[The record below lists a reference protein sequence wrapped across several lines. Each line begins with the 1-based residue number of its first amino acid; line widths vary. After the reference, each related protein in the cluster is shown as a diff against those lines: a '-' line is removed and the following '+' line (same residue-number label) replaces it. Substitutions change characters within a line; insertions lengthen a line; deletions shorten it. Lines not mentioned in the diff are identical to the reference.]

1 MLADVGVTW
10 YTWLEQGREVN
21 PSEAVLVGVAN
32 ALQCSPLETRHL
44 FVLAGL
50 TPPEAT
56 QVTVCEGISPG
67 TRRML
72 DSLMPQP
79 ASIQKP
85 NFDIVAWNDSFC
97 RLMGI
102 DFATLPEEDR
112 NCIYLYLTHETWRSR
127 IENRDV
133 LPTFVSYFRAAM
145 AEHRGDPAW
154 ENKLA
159 RFSPPRR
166 SLKRCGISATRCAAW
181 KTRLNILTTRSSGD
195 SACSRC
201 TGIRRRATARACWS
215 TCRWTRRASRR
226 WRGWTNINHR
236 ESDGWQCAIFGYC
249 PVGAAGRFPLPP
261 GVGGRQSP
269 AGKSFML
276 SVASAHIA
284 LPVSLLRYVSYG
296 AGSARGRP
304 VAAAP
309 VPRAPASNI
318 ATAWCLRLIPA
329 GFGSGRGS
337 VRAKHGP
344 QPASMRAAPAF
355 RERLSDVEAATAAVS
370 VALVG
375 KLTAG

>member
-1 MLADVGVTW
+1 GLRREEVAMLADVGVTW

-97 RLMGI
+97 RLMGV

-159 RFSPPRR
+159 RFF
-166 SLKRCGISATRCAAW
+166 AA
-181 KTRLNILTTRSSGD
+181 SSEFE
-195 SACSRC
+195 ALWHQRYEV
-201 TGIRRRATARACWS
+201 
-215 TCRWTRRASRR
+215 
-226 WRGWTNINHR
+226 RGVENQIKHFNHP
-236 ESDGWQCAIFGYC
+236 QL
-249 PVGAAGRFPLPP
+249 GRFSLQQMYWYSAPRNGSRLLVYLPMDE
-261 GVGGRQSP
+261 
-269 AGKSFML
+269 AGEQ
-276 SVASAHIA
+276 A
-284 LPVSLLRYVSYG
+284 L
-296 AGSARGRP
+296 
-304 VAAAP
+304 
-309 VPRAPASNI
+309 
-318 ATAWCLRLIPA
+318 AWLDQ
-329 GFGSGRGS
+329 
-337 VRAKHGP
+337 H
-344 QPASMRAAPAF
+344 
-355 RERLSDVEAATAAVS
+355 
-370 VALVG
+370 
-375 KLTAG
+375 

>member
-1 MLADVGVTW
+1 MKQQTYSWDSPLRHSADRRSITDKLNGYQFLSILVLALLCWRGDDHDAATGVDDRRAGRSTQTAGAFLRARRESLDPQRLGLPRW
-10 YTWLEQGREVN
+10 AAGARRVCAGKRWRCSPTSALLHRLEQGREVN

-159 RFSPPRR
+159 RFF
-166 SLKRCGISATRCAAW
+166 AA
-181 KTRLNILTTRSSGD
+181 SSEFE
-195 SACSRC
+195 ALWHQRYEV
-201 TGIRRRATARACWS
+201 
-215 TCRWTRRASRR
+215 
-226 WRGWTNINHR
+226 RGVENQIKHFNHP
-236 ESDGWQCAIFGYC
+236 QL
-249 PVGAAGRFPLPP
+249 GRFSLQQMYWYSAPRNGSRLLVYLPMDE
-261 GVGGRQSP
+261 
-269 AGKSFML
+269 AGEQ
-276 SVASAHIA
+276 A
-284 LPVSLLRYVSYG
+284 L
-296 AGSARGRP
+296 
-304 VAAAP
+304 
-309 VPRAPASNI
+309 
-318 ATAWCLRLIPA
+318 AWLDQ
-329 GFGSGRGS
+329 
-337 VRAKHGP
+337 H
-344 QPASMRAAPAF
+344 
-355 RERLSDVEAATAAVS
+355 
-370 VALVG
+370 
-375 KLTAG
+375 